1 MPAVHGTIRSFGI
14 SFGNME
20 NRDYLIEEKP
30 LKALLILA
38 LPMIAG
44 NIFQQFYTMA
54 DSMIV
59 GRLVGENALASIGA
73 SYALTTVFISI
84 AIGGGVGSSVITSRA
99 FGAKDYQKVK
109 DSAKTAI
116 ISFLVIGGLLA
127 SFGLAFSEDI
137 LVLLNTPKEIMEEA
151 DVYLGIYFLGLP
163 FLFLYNVISA
173 LFNSIGRSSIPL
185 VLLIFSSV
193 LNVVLDLAAV
203 AGLGMGVA
211 GAAWATLFAQ
221 ALSAVISSAV
231 LVKMIQKTCGKGRGR
246 FSFPSLGRMLAIS
259 VPSIVQQSSISIGMM
274 LVQSVV
280 NGFGS
285 NVLAGYSAAM
295 RVDAFVTVPFF
306 SLGNAMSSFTAQN
319 IGADKRDR
327 VGRGYAA
334 SCLVIMGFGVLIAF
348 ALVFFHDAI
357 MNLFIPADG
366 SDEARMAGGGY
377 MSFLGCFYW
386 ILGLAVVTGG
396 VLRGLGH
403 MTFFT
408 IGSIGN
414 LAFRLLGSIALAP
427 VFGVQVIWYVVPVGW
442 IIYLVMCLAGYRR
455 CALERESHAQP

>member
-1 MPAVHGTIRSFGI
+1 MNDR
-14 SFGNME
+14 E
-20 NRDYLIEEKP
+20 YLIHDRP
-30 LKALLILA
+30 LKAIIIFT
-38 LPMIAG
+38 LPMMTSSF
-44 NIFQQFYTMA
+44 FQQLYTLA
-54 DSMIV
+54 DSLIV
-59 GRLVGENALASIGA
+59 GRYLGEGALAAVGA
-73 SYALTTVFISI
+73 SGALVNVFIAVATSG
-84 AIGGGVGSSVITSRA
+84 AAGASVITGMA
-99 FGAKDYQKVK
+99 FGARRYKDLRDGMTTCIVF
-109 DSAKTAI
+109 
-116 ISFLVIGGLLA
+116 FLLLSLVLAAFGLL
-127 SFGLAFSEDI
+127 FCEHI
-137 LVLLNTPKEIMEEA
+137 LVALRTPGDIMDDA
-151 DVYLGIYFLGLP
+151 VTYLGIYFIGLP

-221 ALSAVISSAV
+221 ALSAVISSVV

-319 IGADKRDR
+319 IGAGKRDR

-357 MNLFIPADG
+357 MNLFIPAGG